1 MSNTKLTLAV
11 VLLGPDHPDV
21 AMTLNNLAVLCKAR
35 STGTP
40 PAFSPLFRSVERLTK
55 ERILTMRHNRRVIIL
70 YTILMLLVSASFPIA
85 RSALAVNL
93 GPFDQTVLDVRQPG
107 AQPQWGGSR
116 TIHSLHIVHF
126 RWQTTAPNT
135 IFGAWQIFDYKPQPM
150 GMNETPFAT
159 AKVILPPPGQFQEFP
174 IDFVQLQQ
182 QNPTR
187 IPANAPANGKDYY
200 LRMVPFLADGV
211 TPSGQI
217 SDTVKIT
224 YVKSPPPSPNPPK
237 IEYVFAWPGGHY
249 VDLNYFATKPV
260 VPLVTVSR
268 SAPSKD
274 AKGNPKFKKNQ
285 IVSSAFPFLAGYD
298 AESTVEVKN
307 LTPKTH
313 FHYIIMAK
321 DEKGGKTYKTG
332 EFTTETRFVT
342 VSFDKIFM
350 IDDSDGFPSGA
361 GDMNFAFFVNDI
373 NVVGNKKTIPPKDPM
388 DFPTGSTQVFDN
400 IFSTIKDPPNTV
412 KARVNGY
419 DDDDCGN
426 PFFHPLCICLSPG
439 DVTNPHMK
447 NSTCKDGSGENAA
460 ATTTINVPDVTDRS
474 QFGIE
479 FLEKSFTM
487 TADNGHLKF
496 RVSGRFD
503 VRFH

>member
-1 MSNTKLTLAV
+1 M
-11 VLLGPDHPDV
+11 
-21 AMTLNNLAVLCKAR
+21 
-35 STGTP
+35 
-40 PAFSPLFRSVERLTK
+40 K
-55 ERILTMRHNRRVIIL
+55 ERIPAMRHNGRVI
-70 YTILMLLVSASFPIA
+70 TTWAILMLLVLGSLPVA
-85 RSALAVNL
+85 RSVFAVNL

-107 AQPQWGGSR
+107 AQTQWGGSR

-126 RWQTTAPNT
+126 QWKTTAMNT
-135 IFGAWQIFDYKPQPM
+135 AICVWQIFDYKPQPM

-159 AKVILPPPGQFQEFP
+159 AKVMLPPPGQFQEFP

-182 QNPTR
+182 DNPTK

-200 LRMVPFLADGV
+200 LRVVPSDSSGTV
-211 TPSGQI
+211 GQI
-217 SDTVKIT
+217 SNTVKIT
-224 YVKSPPPSPNPPK
+224 YVKSPPPSANPLK

-260 VPLVTVSR
+260 VPVVTVSR

-274 AKGNPKFKKNQ
+274 AKGNPEFKKNQ
-285 IVSSAFPFLAGYD
+285 IVSSAFPIFSGYD
-298 AESTVEVKN
+298 AEGTVELRN
-307 LTPKTH
+307 LRPKTL

-321 DEKGGKTYKTG
+321 DEKGEVTYKTG
-332 EFTTETRFVT
+332 EFTTETRFVM
-342 VSFDKIFM
+342 VNFEKIFM
-350 IDDSDGFPSGA
+350 SDDSDGFPSGA
-361 GDMNFAFFVNDI
+361 VDLSFAFFVNDV
-373 NVVGNKKTIPPKDPM
+373 NALGNNKTFPPKDPM

-412 KARVNGY
+412 RVRANGF
-419 DDDDCGN
+419 DLDDCGN
-426 PFFHPLCICLSPG
+426 PFFHPLCDCASPG
-439 DVTNPHMK
+439 DVLDPHMK

-479 FLEKSFTM
+479 FDKESFSM

-496 RVSGRFD
+496 KVFGSFT
-503 VRFH
+503 VRFR